1 MDRRTNPN
9 IPGILPVQYY
19 RGMRMAFS
27 DWNLDAAK
35 ELGYERALQEEEDKK
50 HAEQVGAD
58 LARYMGI

>member
-1 MDRRTNPN
+1 
-9 IPGILPVQYY
+9 
-19 RGMRMAFS
+19 MRMAFS

-35 ELGYERALQEEEDKK
+35 ELGYERALREEEDKK